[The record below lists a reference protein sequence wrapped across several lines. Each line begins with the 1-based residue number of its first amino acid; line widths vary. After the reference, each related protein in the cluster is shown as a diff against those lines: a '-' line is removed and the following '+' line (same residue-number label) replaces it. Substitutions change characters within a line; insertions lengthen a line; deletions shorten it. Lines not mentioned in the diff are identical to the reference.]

1 LGNLESQRDWGYAPE
16 YVEAMWLML
25 QQPQPDDYVV
35 ATGESHSVRE
45 FVETA
50 FELVGLNWKEY
61 VRFDPRYVRP
71 AEVDHLEGD
80 SSKAQKALGWTPKT
94 TFRGLVR
101 TMLLHDL
108 TEELGYERAV
118 GAFKDQGVLV
128 A

>member
-1 LGNLESQRDWGYAPE
+1 
-16 YVEAMWLML
+16 MWLML
-25 QQPQPDDYVV
+25 QQEQPDDYVV

-50 FELVGLNWKEY
+50 FELVGLSWEDY
-61 VRFDPRYVRP
+61 VRFDARYVRP

-80 SSKAQKALGWTPKT
+80 YSKARKALGWEPRT

-108 TEELGYERAV
+108 TEELGDEKACA
-118 GAFKDQGVLV
+118 AFKDQGVLV

>member
-1 LGNLESQRDWGYAPE
+1 
-16 YVEAMWLML
+16 ML
-25 QQPQPDDYVV
+25 QQDEPDDYVV

-50 FELVGLNWKEY
+50 FELVGLNWEDY
-61 VRFDPRYVRP
+61 VRFDARYVRP

-80 SSKAQKALGWTPKT
+80 PSKARKALGWKPKT

-108 TEELGYERAV
+108 TEELGHDAACA
-118 GAFKDQGVLV
+118 AFKDQGALV